1 MLSPIQKSRL
11 KTYLISKQNP
21 VHGDLFLL
29 NEIQKALS
37 IVEEVKKE
45 LVEKMDMLILQKGEQ
60 GDKGDKGDSIIGPQ
74 GERGESGLDGKD
86 GKDGRTPIAGVDFP
100 FPENGKDGKDGESIV
115 GLTGKD
121 GKDGSSDVA
130 EDIRNKLELLSGDER
145 LKIEAIKDL
154 SDILDELKKRPRAV
168 FGGGGLSKIAL
179 DAHFVDNETLTGTID
194 GANAIFTINNTPS
207 PQTSLKIYR
216 GGALQKL
223 TDDYTISGT
232 TITFLVAPQVGEI
245 LLADYRI

>member
-1 MLSPIQKSRL
+1 MLSPASKTRL
-11 KTYLISKQNP
+11 KTYFISKQSP

-45 LVEKMDMLILQKGEQ
+45 LVEKMDTIKAIS
-60 GDKGDKGDSIIGPQ
+60 KGDKGDSIVGPQ
-74 GERGESGLDGKD
+74 GKRGDKGESGKNGKD
-86 GKDGRTPIAGVDFP
+86 GHTPIAGIDFS
-100 FPENGKDGKDGESIV
+100 FPKDGKDGESIV
-115 GLTGKD
+115 GPAGKD
-121 GKDGSSDVA
+121 GKDGSPDMA
-130 EDIRNKLELLSGDER
+130 EDIRNKLELLDGDER

-168 FGGGGLSKIAL
+168 FGGGGLNKSAL
-179 DAHFVDNETLTGTID
+179 DAHFVDNETLTGTLD

-232 TITFLVAPQVGEI
+232 TITFLVAPQIGEVLI
-245 LLADYRI
+245 CDYRI

>member
-37 IVEEVKKE
+37 IVEEVKKD
-45 LVEKMDMLILQKGEQ
+45 LIEKMDSIQAIS
-60 GDKGDKGDSIIGPQ
+60 KGDKGDSIIGPK
-74 GERGESGLDGKD
+74 GEQGESGKKGKD
-86 GKDGRTPIAGVDFP
+86 GKDGRTPVAGVDFP
-100 FPENGKDGKDGESIV
+100 FPEDGKDGESVV
-115 GLTGKD
+115 GPAGKD
-121 GKDGSSDVA
+121 GKDGSPDTA
-130 EDIRNKLELLSGDER
+130 DDIRNKLELLAGDER

-168 FGGGGLSKIAL
+168 FGGGGLSKSAL
-179 DAHFVDNETLTGTID
+179 DAHFVDNETLTGTLN
-194 GANAIFTINNTPS
+194 GVNTIFTINNTPS